1 MENKISQQVQQYVK
15 KANAFKEI
23 NSGKSN
29 IVVSGLEGFVLAQFI
44 RSIHR
49 SRKGKVWV
57 VLPTKDS
64 CVNLLKDFGRSVN
77 KDGTLNIE
85 DKFMEVPILYLPSN
99 DKKLYSQFDP
109 GIIEYNQLQVL
120 RNINEFRDAIIVTH
134 LRAFANNVVSNK
146 SIDNSSLNLRV
157 GDKFD
162 STKIAE
168 TLVDAGYIRTTSIA
182 LPGEFTI
189 RGEVV
194 EIFAFSEEDPI
205 RIYADWDD
213 IDKIATFDPLTQE
226 TIKQLHKIS
235 ISMLE
240 KEDDIE
246 FTHIDSYINPHDY
259 FAFIGDI
266 RLQTSY
272 KSLMTEAKALYR
284 EAYHQDQN
292 IPMPESLLFNFPGFY
307 ENVKNKFTL
316 ADLKDDERLIYN
328 YEVDG
333 PRSFFGDFTRVKGE
347 LKSRFDMGWSIYVF
361 TSNAV
366 QKQRLQQMLKEFD
379 KLVFLDY
386 EISGGFSIPSMRI
399 MAICEYEMF
408 GRRKQIIKTLQ
419 HTKSS
424 PLDSFVDL
432 KEGDYVVHVNYG
444 IGKFIKID
452 RVKSF
457 DRERDYIKIAYA
469 SGDNIYVPIEQANL
483 VQRYIGS
490 KGNAPKLD
498 KIGSKVWENKK
509 AKARKSAED
518 LASYLIKLYAKRK
531 ASVGFSFDKDNEMQ
545 MQFEAM
551 FPYQETPDQ
560 LNCIDDIKLDMES
573 STAMDRLVCGDV
585 GFGKT
590 EIAFRAAFK
599 AVMSGKQVAFLAPT
613 TILAEQ
619 HYNNFMERIQDFPI
633 NVALMSRVIP
643 KKEQKKTLV
652 RLAEG
657 GVDVLFGT
665 HRILQ
670 KDILYK
676 DLGLLVIDEE
686 QRFGV
691 KDKERIKTIRA
702 SIDSLA
708 LSATPIPRT
717 LYMSLLK
724 IRDMSLLKTPPVSR
738 RSIDTHIEGFDLG
751 VITRAIREEIDRGGQ
766 IFYLHNRIESLEM
779 VVKMLQ
785 EELPDVIIE
794 YAHGQMEPKV
804 LEDTM
809 RRFVHEGIQVLV
821 STTIIE
827 NGIDIPNVNT
837 IIIDRADQ
845 YGISQLYQLR
855 GRVGR
860 SEREAHAYLLYPEY
874 KALSE
879 IAVKRLK
886 TIGENTGLGSGFKVA
901 MKDMEIR
908 GAGNLL
914 GKQQSGQLATV
925 GLDMYIRLLDEEIN
939 KLRANNQDELDSEVF
954 LELDYTGFIPDSFI
968 KDTSIKFEIYKKIA
982 AVNTDEELQTLS
994 SEIADRFGN
1003 PPEEVLNLLY
1013 IAELKIVCRKL
1024 KIVHLAERKGRVVI
1038 KLREMKVLN
1047 PGKFT
1052 RLLAYSNGAV
1062 SYDTKRPLTIKLKTE
1077 AVSLK
1082 DKSLFILE
1090 ILKQLV

>member
-120 RNINEFRDAIIVTH
+120 RNINEFRDSIIVTH

-213 IDKIATFDPLTQE
+213 IEKIATFDPLTQE

-246 FTHIDSYINPHDY
+246 FTHIDSYIDPHDF

-292 IPMPESLLFNFPGFY
+292 VPMPETLLFNFPEFY

-328 YEVDG
+328 YDVDG

-619 HYNNFMERIQDFPI
+619 HYNNFMARIQDFPI
-633 NVALMSRVIP
+633 NVALLSRVIP
-643 KKEQKKTLV
+643 RKEQKETLV

-794 YAHGQMEPKV
+794 YAHGQMDPKV

-982 AVNTDEELQTLS
+982 AVNTDDELQTLS

>member
-120 RNINEFRDAIIVTH
+120 RNINEFRDSIIVTH

-213 IDKIATFDPLTQE
+213 IEKIATFDPLTQE

-246 FTHIDSYINPHDY
+246 FTHIDSYIDPHDF

-292 IPMPESLLFNFPGFY
+292 VPMPETLLFNFPEFY

-328 YEVDG
+328 YDVDG

-361 TSNAV
+361 TSNPV

-633 NVALMSRVIP
+633 NVALLSRVIP
-643 KKEQKKTLV
+643 KKEQKETLV

-982 AVNTDEELQTLS
+982 AVNTDDELQTLS